1 MSPAS
6 ADVMR
11 SVRPYSMRGAG
22 SMEALD
28 ASGAKRLK
36 ELEVENAKP
45 KRIVADQ
52 MLDMSAMK
60 ELLQKYW

>member
-6 ADVMR
+6 ANVMR
-11 SVRPYSMRGAG
+11 SVRRHSMRGAG

-28 ASGAKRLK
+28 ASGAKRVK
-36 ELEVENAKP
+36 EFEAENAKP

-60 ELLQKYW
+60 ELLEKYW